1 MKKLLLSI
9 PIILLLVHF
18 SYQSD
23 GPNAWTATITTI
35 GPVWQGCV
43 VIHPSNQQIMYAASN
58 TTGIWKSTN
67 GGLNWTQSN
76 GAMTNLTMQALA
88 ISKSNPS
95 VLYCG
100 TGATGFSNGI
110 YKTTD
115 AGTTWTLINTGITQV
130 PIAVQAL
137 DISPTDP
144 NVAYV
149 CIWDGVA
156 TLDAVDGIYKTTNG
170 GTNWA
175 VSNTGIGPN
184 RNVLCVLVNPR
195 NPNTVYCG
203 TSFYNPGAV
212 QTGPVYV
219 YKSYNA
225 GANWINSSTGIPTTT
240 TEINPVR
247 MLSMSTIDT
256 NVVLA
261 GLFQNTATGGGPYV
275 TTNGGTLWTRR
286 ISGISNI
293 AGVNPRSVLIRPGS
307 NTEMYVG
314 IDNAASGGVYKTTNA
329 GVAWTSFN
337 TGPMLAAYCVRALT
351 FRTTADSTLFAG
363 VGTVTGTGFGIY
375 EYSYGPLGI
384 PDPNEIPTAFKL
396 LQNYPNPFNPETKI
410 VYQIPKASNVKLS
423 VYDVKGKL
431 VTILVDG
438 YQTQL
443 TNFVDFNAEGLSSG
457 VYFYKIESGDFKDV
471 KRMVLVK

>member
-9 PIILLLVHF
+9 PVILLLVHF

-23 GPNAWTATITTI
+23 GPNSWTATITTI
-35 GPVWQGCV
+35 GPIWQGCI
-43 VIHPSNQQIMYAASN
+43 VIHPTNQQIMYAASN

-67 GGLNWTQSN
+67 GGVNWTQSN
-76 GAMTNLTMQALA
+76 GAMTNLTMQSLA

-115 AGTTWTLINTGITQV
+115 AGTSWTLINTGITQV
-130 PIAVQAL
+130 PIAAQSL
-137 DISPTDP
+137 DISPTNPD
-144 NVAYV
+144 VAYV

-156 TLDAVDGIYKTTNG
+156 TLDAVDGIYRTTNG
-170 GTNWA
+170 GTNWV
-175 VSNTGIGPN
+175 VSNSGIGPN
-184 RNVLCVLVNPR
+184 KNILCVLVNPR

-225 GANWINSSTGIPTTT
+225 GVNWTSFSTGIPSTIAD
-240 TEINPVR
+240 INPIR

-256 NVVLA
+256 SVLVA
-261 GLFQNTATGGGPYV
+261 GLFQNT
-275 TTNGGTLWTRR
+275 TNGGAYFTSNGGTSWTRR
-286 ISGISNI
+286 STGIPNV
-293 AGVNPRSVLIRPGS
+293 AGVLIRSILIRPGS
-307 NTEMYVG
+307 NTEFYAG
-314 IDNAASGGVYKTTNA
+314 LDNATTAGIYKTTDA
-329 GVAWTSFN
+329 GVSWTAFHS
-337 TGPMLAAYCVRALT
+337 GPILATYVVRALA
-351 FRTTADSTLFAG
+351 FRSTIDSTLFAG
-363 VGTVTGTGFGIY
+363 VAGTAGQGIY

-384 PDPNEIPTAFKL
+384 PNPNEIPTAFKL
-396 LQNYPNPFNPETKI
+396 LQNYPNPFNPVTKI
-410 VYQIPKASNVKLS
+410 VYQIPKASYIKLS
-423 VYDVKGKL
+423 VYDASGKL
-431 VTILVDG
+431 VSILVDG
-438 YQTQL
+438 YQSQL
-443 TNFVDFNAEGLSSG
+443 TNTVDFNAEGLSSG